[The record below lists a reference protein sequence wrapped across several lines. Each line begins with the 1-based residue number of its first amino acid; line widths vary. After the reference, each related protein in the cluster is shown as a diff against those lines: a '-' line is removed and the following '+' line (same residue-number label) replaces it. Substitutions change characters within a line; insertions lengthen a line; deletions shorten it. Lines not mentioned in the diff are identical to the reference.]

1 MLSDPSM
8 ISFRQEFSLACS
20 CLVCFADLAA
30 TELIEEVIKSAE
42 QVFTPNQKESPV
54 SIVDDDE
61 DMPDAQE
68 EEETG
73 VSLDTASSK
82 TQ

>member
-1 MLSDPSM
+1 MENTSNSNQTC
-8 ISFRQEFSLACS
+8 SFV
-20 CLVCFADLAA
+20 VCFTDLAA

-54 SIVDDDE
+54 AIVDDDE
-61 DMPDAQE
+61 DMPDALE

-73 VSLDTASSK
+73 ISLDTASSK